1 MVHAFFKGED
11 ELKHQEP
18 QFKNRAQL
26 FKSELSHGNLSL
38 SLSNVSEA
46 DNGGKFQCH
55 YHNRAQ
61 DNNRKDLS
69 KHCLQVAGSYSD
81 PIVTISSSASS
92 DSEVNFTCKSA
103 GGYPEPKV
111 YWSVNK
117 ELFQDVSRVNTRT
130 SNDSKGRYNVT
141 SVLTL
146 NVTGDVS
153 VTCIIENERLRE
165 NRTSNEVQYLTGRDE
180 DSGKQLG
187 PVIGVGSVVGLIVLT
202 VPVIILMRM
211 KRKKKKSMTPNVS
224 REDDDIQEPLRE
236 GPDI

>member
-165 NRTSNEVQYLTGRDE
+165 NRTSNEVQ
-180 DSGKQLG
+180 S
-187 PVIGVGSVVGLIVLT
+187 S
-202 VPVIILMRM
+202 ILLWLEET
-211 KRKKKKSMTPNVS
+211 SNVS
-224 REDDDIQEPLRE
+224 WGHVLSRGQIALTTEHQGLTPIAAIGTPVPLASV
-236 GPDI
+236 